1 MFKVSLSVVIN
12 AFKPGAFNVRQ
23 RIGAGGSAQTVK
35 GTGTLTPMVNFAYG
49 GAFMIPLQKGVFF
62 SCIFPLRE
70 LTGIIIHLTDRYF
83 GFHCGFY
90 LDYDYYPLY
99 F

>member
-1 MFKVSLSVVIN
+1 MLPYSLAYKCDREPSECVKTSNYMLKVSLSVVIN

-49 GAFMIPLQKGVFF
+49 GAFMP
-62 SCIFPLRE
+62 
-70 LTGIIIHLTDRYF
+70 RYAKQF
-83 GFHCGFY
+83 GGRSQ
-90 LDYDYYPLY
+90 PRV
-99 F
+99 